1 MAKFRKSL
9 HFGELESSESDREEN
24 LVCEDRDLSPPAPK
38 KQRHRQSKPPA
49 KLREYDTD
57 GSNIDNIPEEL
68 CKCIS
73 VQFYGCYFNFKLVE
87 FRLHHDS
94 SIH

>member
-9 HFGELESSESDREEN
+9 HFDELESSESEREEN
-24 LVCEDRDLSPPAPK
+24 LVCDDRYLSPPAPK
-38 KQRHRQSKPPA
+38 KQRRWQSKPRA
-49 KLREYDTD
+49 KLREHDTE

-73 VQFYGCYFNFKLVE
+73 VQFYGC
-87 FRLHHDS
+87 
-94 SIH
+94 

>member
-9 HFGELESSESDREEN
+9 HFDELESSESDRKEN

-38 KQRHRQSKPPA
+38 KQRRWQSKPPA
-49 KLREYDTD
+49 KLREYDTE

-68 CKCIS
+68 Y
-73 VQFYGCYFNFKLVE
+73 V
-87 FRLHHDS
+87 S
-94 SIH
+94 SISNWLNFVFTMTVRFIEIRG